1 MLPITPTNMFF
12 AKLNTIS
19 LIYICFIFY
28 DAVKD
33 AEARRQAR
41 MINAEN
47 TLIEEFPSNVFLR
60 SVYKINGTLNLYFCS
75 GSLITPTH
83 VLTAAHCTV
92 CYEKGMAS
100 PYYRLPHQIS
110 VRAGVANVRQRGNDY
125 TVKRI
130 YRGDGWNVQH
140 DLNPWS
146 LFDIAILEL
155 NEVVELGPTQQI
167 IKLPCFSP
175 EFDEEGILL
184 GAGPTSSDPNTY
196 GTMKKATFK
205 VVSCARWVQEGLI
218 CVRNETVNSTE
229 GDSGSAFIIDDRVTG
244 IMSASPNNRDYFILT
259 DVVKYFN
266 WIVNIVGMPEEF
278 ADEPW
283 MS

>member
-1 MLPITPTNMFF
+1 MLPITATNMFF
-12 AKLNTIS
+12 AKFNTIS
-19 LIYICFIFY
+19 LIYFCFIFY

-47 TLIEEFPSNVFLR
+47 ALIEEFPSNVFLR
-60 SVYKINGTLNLYFCS
+60 SVYNRNGSLNSNFCS

-92 CYEKGMAS
+92 CYKKGMAS
-100 PYYRLPHQIS
+100 PYYARPHQIF
-110 VRAGVANVRQRGNDY
+110 VRAGVASLGQRGNDY

-140 DLNPWS
+140 ELNPWS

-167 IKLPCFSP
+167 IKLPFFSP
-175 EFDEEGILL
+175 EFDEEGVLL
-184 GAGPTSSDPNTY
+184 AAGPTSSDPNTY

-205 VVSCARWVQEGLI
+205 VVPCARWVQEGLI

-229 GDSGSAFIIDDRVTG
+229 ERIFLAGYPHCAHCDF
-244 IMSASPNNRDYFILT
+244 
-259 DVVKYFN
+259 
-266 WIVNIVGMPEEF
+266 
-278 ADEPW
+278 
-283 MS
+283 